1 MLAPRCAEGC
11 GQLRG
16 TPETPY
22 TVALLAAA
30 SGAQGPGDTLRIVL
44 IVSIGGAT
52 LLGWLLLRGHRNEE
66 TND

>member
-1 MLAPRCAEGC
+1 MDNFEERPKRRTPSHCSPPR
-11 GQLRG
+11 
-16 TPETPY
+16 P
-22 TVALLAAA
+22 
-30 SGAQGPGDTLRIVL
+30 GAQGPGDTLRIVL